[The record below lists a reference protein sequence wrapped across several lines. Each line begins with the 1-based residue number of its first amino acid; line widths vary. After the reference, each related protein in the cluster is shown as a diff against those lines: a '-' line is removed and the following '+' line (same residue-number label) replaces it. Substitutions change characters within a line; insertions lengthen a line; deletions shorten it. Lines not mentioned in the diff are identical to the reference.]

1 MNNSKL
7 TYFLIGAAAV
17 ILYISNR
24 LWPTHGA
31 QIIDLFY
38 TIVLLAGVGMLVFHG
53 TLRRSRFGKGVMI
66 GAGALIIGII
76 CGMLKVNGADIILL
90 SGAGTMLIFYA
101 LHYFVKASK
110 TILDHLKMLW
120 LLSAIAGLVF
130 ILFDLPYA
138 ILITD
143 IVNVLLI
150 AMLAIFLA
158 SQPETPFTPRKNK

>member
-7 TYFLIGAAAV
+7 PYFLIGAAAV

-53 TLRRSRFGKGVMI
+53 ALRRSRFGKAVMFSAGVLM
-66 GAGALIIGII
+66 IGII
-76 CGMLKVNGADIILL
+76 CGIQKVNGANIIIL
-90 SGAGTMLIFYA
+90 SGAAIMLIFYA

-110 TILDHLKMLW
+110 TLLDHLKILW
-120 LLSAIAGLVF
+120 LIVAITGLVF

-143 IVNVLLI
+143 VVNVLLLV
-150 AMLAIFLA
+150 MLVIFLA
-158 SQPETPFTPRKNK
+158 SQPETPFTPRRNK